1 MEGGVRSGVRPGG
14 RRGVAA
20 SRCPAAMMRGGE
32 TAKRSLA
39 PVVDGGGLYCM
50 VRHCDP
56 RRDPI

>member
-14 RRGVAA
+14 RRGAAA

-32 TAKRSLA
+32 TAKRSPA
-39 PVVDGGGLYCM
+39 PAGDRGGVYCM